1 MHDKRLSMSTFQEC
15 IGGEPAYLSAAHAI
29 AQFKLFVLD
38 SILPADLLR
47 KCSANVTAPQAKRT
61 GIMEKDV
68 AIEIVGLG
76 VYMTSTLRVM
86 KKRHQA
92 RKTVSAV
99 NMAVVWIGT
108 IDFTYDAGLFSTS
121 QDPQIDT

>member
-29 AQFKLFVLD
+29 AQFKLFVLGQQD
-38 SILPADLLR
+38 EKCGHFPLEIVSILPADLLR

-61 GIMEKDV
+61 GIVEKDV

-99 NMAVVWIGT
+99 NMAVEWIGT
-108 IDFTYDAGLFSTS
+108 IDLR
-121 QDPQIDT
+121 